1 MGPTDD
7 ELKALPGYA
16 EKILD
21 EFKILKQYIN
31 EIQRDL
37 HIQALSV
44 NTKIDSF
51 NSKLDCLLSSTKER
65 DKELN
70 KNIRSS

>member
-7 ELKALPGYA
+7 ELKALPDYA
-16 EKILD
+16 EEILD
-21 EFKILKQYIN
+21 ELKTLKQYIN

-44 NTKIDSF
+44 NSKIDSF
-51 NSKLDCLLSSTKER
+51 NNKLDCLLSSTKER